1 MWQINTNYIW
11 GIKEIL
17 IKPSGKEVY
26 FKVEI
31 ILLWVRISGYIKV
44 VKLRILL
51 VKLKAIR
58 ENSEISQC
66 FGRFLQKAFG
76 KKIRILLD
84 KLKAIREYCETN
96 QCFGSFWHK
105 AVGKSLSSSFT
116 HEISRKKISQLCTIE
131 NEGSLASVTS
141 YSEN

>member
-1 MWQINTNYIW
+1 M
-11 GIKEIL
+11 
-17 IKPSGKEVY
+17 
-26 FKVEI
+26 
-31 ILLWVRISGYIKV
+31 
-44 VKLRILL
+44 KLASVSKDFCKRL
-51 VKLKAIR
+51 
-58 ENSEISQC
+58 SE
-66 FGRFLQKAFG
+66 
-76 KKIRILLD
+76 KKIRILPD
-84 KLKAIREYCETN
+84 KLKAVREYCETN

>member
-1 MWQINTNYIW
+1 M
-11 GIKEIL
+11 
-17 IKPSGKEVY
+17 
-26 FKVEI
+26 
-31 ILLWVRISGYIKV
+31 
-44 VKLRILL
+44 KLASVSKDFCKRL
-51 VKLKAIR
+51 
-58 ENSEISQC
+58 SE
-66 FGRFLQKAFG
+66 

-84 KLKAIREYCETN
+84 KLKAVREYCETN

-116 HEISRKKISQLCTIE
+116 HEISRKKNSQLCTIE